1 MVFNLYTAIPWKITI
16 SFNVFLNK
24 FLNND
29 ISAVLI
35 RSKSLEDILVSKP
48 FLKREMSIMQL
59 RRKKKI
65 DRKRKFQK
73 RNVTSIESNH
83 TYLLASATFH
93 KIKHWIYAFFEIIW
107 CFPNPK
113 FEVEIT
119 VHFITSKI
127 FDVILTVLFT
137 SNKTEMFYHVTLTR
151 VRNSKLLTQK
161 CWPSSIS

>member
-83 TYLLASATFH
+83 TYQLAAATFH
-93 KIKHWIYAFFEIIW
+93 KIKH
-107 CFPNPK
+107 
-113 FEVEIT
+113 
-119 VHFITSKI
+119 
-127 FDVILTVLFT
+127 
-137 SNKTEMFYHVTLTR
+137 
-151 VRNSKLLTQK
+151 
-161 CWPSSIS
+161 